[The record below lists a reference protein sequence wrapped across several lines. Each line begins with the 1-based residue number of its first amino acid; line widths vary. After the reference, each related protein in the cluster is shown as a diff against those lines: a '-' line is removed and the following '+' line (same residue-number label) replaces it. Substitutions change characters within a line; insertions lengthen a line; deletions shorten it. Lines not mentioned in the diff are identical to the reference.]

1 MESESGWEGEAVGQI
16 NSWVFFLHCNDE
28 IWCKQIWCIIIALLH
43 CFPCVRVGVL
53 LVSVLLWL
61 CVSVCV
67 TCTLPPQVPW
77 LFIYINSPRVK
88 KIYLVKIYPIATCT
102 RSQKGEETGKKFHFS
117 IKWLKFLTKPCVLK
131 WLRCVHMPVFKI
143 RFFGS
148 IITLWP
154 TLLWVK
160 LSCFPSKDFWVYFGA
175 LWEGFS

>member
-61 CVSVCV
+61 CVCYMYPPS
-67 TCTLPPQVPW
+67 TSALTLYLHKLPESQK
-77 LFIYINSPRVK
+77 N
-88 KIYLVKIYPIATCT
+88 IYLVKINPIATCT
-102 RSQKGEETGKKFHFS
+102 RSQKGEETEKKFNFS
-117 IKWLKFLTKPCVLK
+117 IKWLKFRTKPCVLK
-131 WLRCVHMPVFKI
+131 WLRCVHMPAFRI